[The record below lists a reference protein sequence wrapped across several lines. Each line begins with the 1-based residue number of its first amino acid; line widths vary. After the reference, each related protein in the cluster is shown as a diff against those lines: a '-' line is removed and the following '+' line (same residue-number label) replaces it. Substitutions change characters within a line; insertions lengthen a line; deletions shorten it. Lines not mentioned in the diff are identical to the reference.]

1 MNRSAIAT
9 LLFLLVFAGPAP
21 LVADQTDD
29 RLDDLFL
36 QLRSTD
42 DRETGQR
49 VTREIWRIWRHIDDA
64 DAYALMGKGV
74 LDMAHR
80 RYKGALRTFN
90 ELVQLAPGFAEGW
103 NRRATLLYLMGDYRG
118 SVDDIQRTLALEPR
132 HFGALAGLGLIY
144 MQLDEPQAAE
154 AAFERALQVNPHL
167 PGATGNLERLR
178 QQIRDRVI

>member
-9 LLFLLVFAGPAP
+9 LLLVLVIAGSAP
-21 LVADQTDD
+21 LGADQTDD
-29 RLDDLFL
+29 RLDGLFL

-49 VTREIWRIWRHIDDA
+49 VTREIWRIWRHTDDA

-74 LDMAHR
+74 KDMAHR
-80 RYKGALRTFN
+80 RYQGALRSFDD
-90 ELVQLAPGFAEGW
+90 LVQLAPQFAEGW
-103 NRRATLLYLMGDYRG
+103 NRRATLLYLMGDLRG

-144 MQLDEPQAAE
+144 MQLDDPQAAE

-167 PGATGNLERLR
+167 PGATGNLQLLR
-178 QQIRDRVI
+178 KQIRDRVI